1 MSSEHLSFITSD
13 YLAVNFDDIKSSND
27 GDVCIAYIILWRFLI
42 STVMML
48 ISKEILK

>member
-27 GDVCIAYIILWRFLI
+27 GDVCIAYITNELI
-42 STVMML
+42 KDTVDP
-48 ISKEILK
+48 IIEC